1 MGVRSEVILDVTSA
15 HTTGST
21 HPKSR
26 AVSAAWRAHLRKFA
40 GALSLLVLLSLAF
53 HQYQHRD
60 TLDLGAQDNYCTL
73 CHASANLLPG
83 SDPVAIIPPAAYT
96 RIHLP
101 LAPQTAPLQ
110 KRPTAGFS
118 SRAPPPPVSV

>member
-1 MGVRSEVILDVTSA
+1 MLDRNGAFLDVTSA
-15 HTTGST
+15 HNTGST

-26 AVSAAWRAHLRKFA
+26 AVSAVWRAHLRKFA

-60 TLDLGAQDNYCTL
+60 TIDLGAQDNYCTL
-73 CHASANLLPG
+73 CQATANLLPG

-101 LAPQTAPLQ
+101 LAPQTAPLH
-110 KRPTAGFS
+110 KRPIAGFS
-118 SRAPPPPVSV
+118 SRAPPSSVSV